1 MWKNIMGITAYFLIR
16 AQAGKLWDINEKLK
30 EIEGIGL
37 TLVVTGTYDLI
48 AHAEL
53 KAPDDLRKVTE
64 EIHKIDGII
73 RTETSVVL

>member
-1 MWKNIMGITAYFLIR
+1 MGITAYFLIR
-16 AQAGKLWDINEKLK
+16 AQAGKLWEISEKLM

-37 TLVVTGTYDLI
+37 ALVVTGTYDLI

-53 KAPDDLRKVTE
+53 ASPDNLRKVTE
-64 EIHKIDGII
+64 AIHKIDGII

>member
-1 MWKNIMGITAYFLIR
+1 MPVTAYFLIR
-16 AQAGKLWDINEKLK
+16 AQAGKLWEISEKLK

-37 TLVVTGTYDLI
+37 ALVVTGTYDLI

-53 KAPDDLRKVTE
+53 SAPEDLRKVTE
-64 EIHKIDGII
+64 AIHEIDGII

>member
-1 MWKNIMGITAYFLIR
+1 MNNMGVTAYFLIR
-16 AQAGKLWDINEKLK
+16 AQAGKLWEICEKLK

-37 TLVVTGTYDLI
+37 ALVVTGTYDLI

-53 KAPDDLRKVTE
+53 PSPDYLRKVTE
-64 EIHKIDGII
+64 AIHDIDGII

>member
-1 MWKNIMGITAYFLIR
+1 MPVTAYFLIR
-16 AQAGKLWDINEKLK
+16 AQAGKLWEICEKIK

-37 TLVVTGTYDLI
+37 ALVVTGTYDLI

-53 KAPDDLRKVTE
+53 ASPDDLRKVTE
-64 EIHKIDGII
+64 AIHDIDGII